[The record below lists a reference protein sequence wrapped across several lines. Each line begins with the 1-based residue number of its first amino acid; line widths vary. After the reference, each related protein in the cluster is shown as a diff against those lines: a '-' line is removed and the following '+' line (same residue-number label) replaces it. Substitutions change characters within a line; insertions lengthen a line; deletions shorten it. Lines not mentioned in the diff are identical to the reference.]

1 MESAGIYGLSS
12 LLGHRALSISAVLAN
27 RALGTFSSKPNIAV
41 EKMIEM
47 VLEAVS
53 SGKFC

>member
-12 LLGHRALSISAVLAN
+12 LLGHRALSVSAILAN
-27 RALGTFSSKPNIAV
+27 RALGTFSSNPNIAV
-41 EKMIEM
+41 EKMIAR

-53 SGKFC
+53 LGKFD